1 MFRIGCLF
9 LVLLLIGI
17 PAVSARYM
25 PWWGTVLVVLGEG
38 LLLLFLGPKLAGFAI
53 RRFALGVFMT
63 KSKVLRDATVSVH
76 RVEPTERPA
85 RRAADD
91 DDDDG
96 NEGEDDEDDTE
107 PDEEES
113 EPDDEDDDADDKPVH
128 YVLVDFTLTPKP
140 GLSVM
145 QFYDPS
151 ELMLAPF
158 DHKVTFEED
167 PTDDDAGLASV
178 ERLWLVNESG
188 AETEDFDK
196 ITGPAHLRVVFE
208 CPQTLTGRAKFRY
221 YFETFGEM
229 TLPPTGGPIPLSAG

>member
-9 LVLLLIGI
+9 LLLLLIGI

-25 PWWGTVLVVLGEG
+25 PWWGTVLVVLGEAV
-38 LLLLFLGPKLAGFAI
+38 LLLALGPKLAGFAI
-53 RRFALGVFMT
+53 RRFALGLFMT
-63 KSKVLRDATVSVH
+63 KSKVLRDATVNVH

-85 RRAADD
+85 RRAHDAGEGADGDADD
-91 DDDDG
+91 
-96 NEGEDDEDDTE
+96 EQEEHE
-107 PDEEES
+107 PEAE
-113 EPDDEDDDADDKPVH
+113 DEDDDDADNKPVH

-151 ELMLAPF
+151 ELMLAPS

-178 ERLWLVNESG
+178 ERLCLVDESG

-208 CPQTLTGRAKFRY
+208 CPQSLTGRAKFRY
-221 YFETFGEM
+221 YFETFGELM
-229 TLPPTGGPIPLSAG
+229 LPPPGGAVDVSAG